1 MKYTR
6 VLFWSIPLIIFDYF
20 KWMLKY
26 SRHKEKYS
34 LEERF
39 GAVQKIIQKVIAH
52 FHIEY
57 DLVDCDEFFGAP
69 KDSPNRF
76 IACNHISDIDPLI
89 LIAKAK
95 RPISVV
101 AKIETSKYPFVG
113 RCIKILDGEFIDRN
127 DLMSQAR
134 VFKRVGEKM
143 KTIPNLDWIIFV
155 EGKRNKEDVEKA
167 LEFHPGSFRQPM
179 KANLDICCFSIWG
192 THRILNIKDQSKYYP
207 VHLKLNA
214 VIKPEEYKNLS
225 TVEVANYAHEKV
237 QQGIDET
244 KIINTDR
251 FNEMNKKK
259 KKIENQK

>member
-57 DLVDCDEFFGAP
+57 DLIDCDEFLNAP
-69 KDSPNRF
+69 EGTPNRF
-76 IACNHISDIDPLI
+76 IVCNHISDIDPLI

-95 RPISVV
+95 RPMSVV
-101 AKIETSKYPFVG
+101 AKIETAKYPFVG
-113 RCIKILDGEFIDRN
+113 RIIRILEGEFIDRK
-127 DLMSQAR
+127 DLMMQAR

-143 KTIPNLDWIIFV
+143 KTIPNLDWIIFA
-155 EGKRNKEDVEKA
+155 EGKRNKEDVEKV

-179 KANLDICCFSIWG
+179 KENLDICCFSIWG
-192 THRILNIKDQSKYYP
+192 TQRILDIKDQSKYYP
-207 VHLKLNA
+207 AHLKLNA
-214 VIKPEEYKNLS
+214 IIKPEEYKGLS
-225 TVEVANYAHEKV
+225 TVEVANMAHDKV
-237 QQGIDET
+237 QQGIDEI
-244 KIINTDR
+244 KVINIER
-251 FNEMNKKK
+251 FNELNKKK
-259 KKIENQK
+259 KKIEKQK